1 MERRNGE
8 GGGRGEEGGLGGG
21 EGRGGNGK
29 EGMEDITNWN
39 YPNDI
44 LLVAG
49 DLILW
54 ICQGMKRALQ
64 HKGQSSSGT
73 PHCPAAAPA

>member
-1 MERRNGE
+1 MGRE
-8 GGGRGEEGGLGGG
+8 GRGRRGGGLGEG

-29 EGMEDITNWN
+29 EGMEDITNRN
-39 YPNDI
+39 YPNGI